1 MANPAFT
8 TMLGL
13 NSFEELVQSYN
24 ALAINAGHPQ
34 RQDYME
40 RMNRDGKV
48 QGYESV
54 WHRPDGTE
62 IHVRENARVTR
73 DADGNIVFH
82 EGTVEDVSELKRAE
96 QERRELNVRLVE
108 ASRLAGMTEVA
119 TGVLHNVGNVL
130 NSVNVST
137 TLVRDKLRQSSLS
150 HLTRAV
156 ALLREREADLVPFL
170 TSDPKGRQLP
180 RFLGRL
186 TEHLVEENKALLQE
200 IDSLE
205 QNVQHIKQVVAMQQS
220 FARVCGV
227 TEKLEAERLM
237 EEAIH
242 LNAAALDRHEIELI
256 RRYSPVPPVL
266 VDRHKVLQ
274 ILVNLL
280 RNAKQAFRDTD
291 RADRQITLT
300 IATSSEGQVIMAVTD
315 NGGGIPAENLTR
327 IFGHGFTTKKDGH
340 GFGLHSGALAAKEM
354 NCRLEAHSE
363 GPGTGATFTLELPP
377 APQALAA

>member
-1 MANPAFT
+1 
-8 TMLGL
+8 
-13 NSFEELVQSYN
+13 
-24 ALAINAGHPQ
+24 
-34 RQDYME
+34 
-40 RMNRDGKV
+40 
-48 QGYESV
+48 
-54 WHRPDGTE
+54 
-62 IHVRENARVTR
+62 
-73 DADGNIVFH
+73 
-82 EGTVEDVSELKRAE
+82 
-96 QERRELNVRLVE
+96 
-108 ASRLAGMTEVA
+108 
-119 TGVLHNVGNVL
+119 
-130 NSVNVST
+130 
-137 TLVRDKLRQSSLS
+137 
-150 HLTRAV
+150 
-156 ALLREREADLVPFL
+156 
-170 TSDPKGRQLP
+170 
-180 RFLGRL
+180 
-186 TEHLVEENKALLQE
+186 
-200 IDSLE
+200 
-205 QNVQHIKQVVAMQQS
+205 
-220 FARVCGV
+220 V

>member
-1 MANPAFT
+1 
-8 TMLGL
+8 
-13 NSFEELVQSYN
+13 
-24 ALAINAGHPQ
+24 
-34 RQDYME
+34 
-40 RMNRDGKV
+40 
-48 QGYESV
+48 
-54 WHRPDGTE
+54 
-62 IHVRENARVTR
+62 
-73 DADGNIVFH
+73 
-82 EGTVEDVSELKRAE
+82 
-96 QERRELNVRLVE
+96 
-108 ASRLAGMTEVA
+108 
-119 TGVLHNVGNVL
+119 VL

-137 TLVRDKLRQSSLS
+137 TLVRDKLRQSSLP
-150 HLTRAV
+150 HLTKAV